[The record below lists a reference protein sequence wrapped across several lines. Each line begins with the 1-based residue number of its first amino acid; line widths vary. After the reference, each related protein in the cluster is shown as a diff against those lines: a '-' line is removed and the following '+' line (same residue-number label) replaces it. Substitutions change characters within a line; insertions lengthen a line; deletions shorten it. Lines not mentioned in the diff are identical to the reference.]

1 MDIFLERVTPLQEE
15 PQAGPSVRIPGEGIV
30 IRGDD
35 SSMLVIAPEDPPWDK
50 KWNWKRVM
58 LMILTLCRLRLMCL
72 FVF

>member
-1 MDIFLERVTPLQEE
+1 MDIFLERETPLQEE
-15 PQAGPSVRIPGEGIV
+15 PQAGPSGRIPKEGIV

-50 KWNWKRVM
+50 KWKWKTVM
-58 LMILTLCRLRLMCL
+58 LMIRTLCRLRLMCL